1 MNNYYLD
8 TASTTQPLQDVVD
21 VMMPYFEDK
30 WYNPSSLYGKSVD
43 VKNDLDKA
51 RKTVA
56 DSINAEPNEIYFT
69 SCGSESNCWAIQG
82 FVKNVMKNGRTPV
95 IITSKIEHKSI
106 MSCVDDMELLGATI
120 VRVPVDMCGFIDVS
134 YLDNCLHTLKN
145 RDILVSIQYANN
157 ECGTIQDIERISKI
171 VDGYGAVFHV
181 DAVQTFGQVNID
193 VNELGIDMMSVS
205 GHKLGCPK
213 GIGFL
218 YKRDGI
224 NIAPLIYGS
233 QMDGMRGG
241 TENIPYIIGFAKAVE
256 IARYNL
262 DKHCMFSIADVR
274 NYLIRELEDIGCQLI
289 GPRKYRLPNNACIMF
304 PKGYGGEELLYM
316 LDMSGIKVSTGSACN
331 SHSKEP
337 SYVMKA
343 LGLTDEEAARV
354 VRFTISSDVSFSD
367 VNKIVK
373 EIERCMKIIH
383 G

>member
-1 MNNYYLD
+1 MDNYYLD
-8 TASTTQPLQDVVD
+8 NAATTRPKQEVIDA
-21 VMMPYFEDK
+21 MMPYFEDK
-30 WYNPSSLYGKSVD
+30 WWNPSSLYGESVN

-56 DSINAEPNEIYFT
+56 DSINAKPNEIYFT

-82 FVKNVMKNGRTPV
+82 FVKNVVKKGRTPV

-106 MSCVDDMELLGATI
+106 MSCVDDMELLGATVI
-120 VRVPVDMCGFIDVS
+120 RVPVDMCGFIDVQ

-181 DAVQTFGQVNID
+181 DAVQAFGQVNID
-193 VNELGIDMMSVS
+193 VNKLGIDMMSVS
-205 GHKLGCPK
+205 GHKLHTPK

-224 NIAPLIYGS
+224 CVAPLIYGS

-241 TENIPYIIGFAKAVE
+241 TENVPYIMGLVKAVE
-256 IARYNL
+256 IAKCNL
-262 DKHCMFSIADVR
+262 DRHCMFSITDVR
-274 NYLIRELEDIGCQLI
+274 NYFIRELEDIGCQLV
-289 GPRKYRLPNNACIMF
+289 GPRKYRLPNNICIMF

-316 LDMSGIKVSTGSACN
+316 LDMNGIKVSTGSACN

-343 LGLTDEEAARV
+343 LGLTDEEANRV
-354 VRFTISSDVSFSD
+354 VRFTISSDISFSD
-367 VNKIVK
+367 INKIVK
-373 EIERCMKIIH
+373 EIERCMKIMH

>member
-1 MNNYYLD
+1 MDNYYLD
-8 TASTTQPLQDVVD
+8 NAATTRPKQEVIDA
-21 VMMPYFEDK
+21 MMPYFEDK
-30 WYNPSSLYGKSVD
+30 WWNPSSLYGESVN

-56 DSINAEPNEIYFT
+56 DSINAKPNEIYFT

-82 FVKNVMKNGRTPV
+82 FVKNVVKKGRTPV

-106 MSCVDDMELLGATI
+106 MSCVDDMELLGTTVI
-120 VRVPVDMCGFIDVS
+120 RVPVDMCGFIDVQ

-181 DAVQTFGQVNID
+181 DAVQAFGQADID
-193 VNELGIDMMSVS
+193 VNKLGIDMMSVS
-205 GHKLGCPK
+205 GHKLHTPK
-213 GIGFL
+213 GVGFL

-224 NIAPLIYGS
+224 DVTPLIYGS

-241 TENIPYIIGFAKAVE
+241 TENVPYIMGFAKAVE
-256 IARYNL
+256 IARCNF
-262 DKHCMFSIADVR
+262 DKHCIFSITDVR
-274 NYLIRELEDIGCQLI
+274 NYFIRELEDIGCQLV
-289 GPRKYRLPNNACIMF
+289 GPRKYRLPNNVCIMF

-316 LDMSGIKVSTGSACN
+316 FDMSGIKVSTGSACN

-343 LGLTDEEAARV
+343 LGLTDEEANRV
-354 VRFTISSDVSFSD
+354 VRFTISSDISFSD
-367 VNKIVK
+367 INKIVK
-373 EIERCMKIIH
+373 EIERCMKIMR

>member
-1 MNNYYLD
+1 MDNYYLD
-8 TASTTQPLQDVVD
+8 NAATTRPKQEVIDA
-21 VMMPYFEDK
+21 MMPYFEDK
-30 WYNPSSLYGKSVD
+30 WWNPSSLYGESVN

-51 RKTVA
+51 RKIVA
-56 DSINAEPNEIYFT
+56 DSINAKPNEIYFT

-82 FVKNVMKNGRTPV
+82 FVKNVMKKGRTPV

-106 MSCVDDMELLGATI
+106 MSCVDDMELLGATVI
-120 VRVPVDMCGFIDVS
+120 RVPVDMYGFIDVQ

-157 ECGTIQDIERISKI
+157 ECGTIQDIERISEI

-181 DAVQTFGQVNID
+181 DAVQAFGQVDID
-193 VNELGIDMMSVS
+193 VNKLGIDMMSFS
-205 GHKLGCPK
+205 GHKLHTPK

-224 NIAPLIYGS
+224 DVAPLIYGS
-233 QMDGMRGG
+233 QMDGIRGG
-241 TENIPYIIGFAKAVE
+241 TENVPYIMGLAKAVD
-256 IARYNL
+256 IARCNL
-262 DKHCMFSIADVR
+262 DKHCIFSIIDVR
-274 NYLIRELEDIGCQLI
+274 NYFIRELEDIGCQLV
-289 GPRKYRLPNNACIMF
+289 GPRKYRLPNNVCIMF

-316 LDMSGIKVSTGSACN
+316 FDMSGIKVSTGSACN

-343 LGLTDEEAARV
+343 LGLTDEEANRV
-354 VRFTISSDVSFSD
+354 VRFTISSDISFSD
-367 VNKIVK
+367 INKIVK
-373 EIERCMKIIH
+373 EIERCMKIMH

>member
-1 MNNYYLD
+1 MDNYYLD
-8 TASTTQPLQDVVD
+8 NAATTRPKQEVIDA
-21 VMMPYFEDK
+21 MMPYFEDK
-30 WYNPSSLYGKSVD
+30 WWNPSSLYGESVN

-56 DSINAEPNEIYFT
+56 DSINAKPNEIYFT

-82 FVKNVMKNGRTPV
+82 FVKNVVKKGRTPV

-106 MSCVDDMELLGATI
+106 MSCVDDMELLGATVI
-120 VRVPVDMCGFIDVS
+120 RVPVDMCGFIDVQ
-134 YLDNCLHTLKN
+134 YLDSCLHTLKN
-145 RDILVSIQYANN
+145 RDVLVSIQYANN

-181 DAVQTFGQVNID
+181 DAVQAFGQADID
-193 VNELGIDMMSVS
+193 VNKLGIDMMSVS
-205 GHKLGCPK
+205 GHKLHTPK

-224 NIAPLIYGS
+224 DVTPLIYGS

-241 TENIPYIIGFAKAVE
+241 TENVPYIMGFAKAVE
-256 IARYNL
+256 IARCNF
-262 DKHCMFSIADVR
+262 DKHCIFSITDVR
-274 NYLIRELEDIGCQLI
+274 NYFIRELEDIGCQLV
-289 GPRKYRLPNNACIMF
+289 GPRKYRLPNNVCIMF

-316 LDMSGIKVSTGSACN
+316 FDMSGIKVSTGSACN

-343 LGLTDEEAARV
+343 LGLTDEEANRV
-354 VRFTISSDVSFSD
+354 VRFTISSDISFSD
-367 VNKIVK
+367 INKIVK
-373 EIERCMKIIH
+373 EIERCMKIMR